1 MTEGRHYSAFGSL
14 RLSDHFNR
22 PGIIEKGNNLDD
34 LTRGLAYQP
43 QSNTD
48 EYFDKEVLIRDR
60 IGDKKKKQELKMQ
73 THKNACLI
81 ETIKTR
87 NIIPTSKMR
96 FFDNNK

>member
-1 MTEGRHYSAFGSL
+1 MTEGRQYSLFASL

-48 EYFDKEVLIRDR
+48 VFFDKEVLIKSE
-60 IGDKKKKQELKMQ
+60 IESVIKKKTIIKNA
-73 THKNACLI
+73 THKMIN
-81 ETIKTR
+81 
-87 NIIPTSKMR
+87 MR
-96 FFDNNK
+96 GKYSD